1 MENIKK
7 GTLILEGGAARGVF
21 TAGVLDYL
29 LEKDL
34 MFSDVIG
41 VSAGSMN
48 TLGYVAGQPG
58 RTKSTLIMEDGTYK
72 STNIRAFN
80 KNKTILDMELMFH
93 DFAHDIFPVDFDSFF
108 GSGVKTH
115 IVTTNCETGRAQYHI
130 EKEDKYHLMK
140 LCRASSSLPLVT
152 PIVRINDIPCLDG
165 GLADA
170 VPIRYARNLHN
181 SKIVIILTRN
191 PGYRKKPMSVGMRK
205 IYEKAYGKYPEFI
218 KLMRRRVGEYNRTME
233 LIEKL
238 ESEGKVFV
246 IRPQI
251 PTIGRMEKDLD
262 KLNGFY
268 DHGYQ
273 LMEKEYD
280 TLMKYLETQHFEMIE
295 V

>member
-1 MENIKK
+1 MELKK

-29 LEKDL
+29 LEKDT
-34 MFSDVIG
+34 MFADVIG

-48 TLGYVAGQPG
+48 TLGYVAQQPG
-58 RTKSTLIMEDGTYK
+58 RTKATMIHEDGNYS

-93 DFAHDIFPVDFDSFF
+93 DFAHEIFPVDFEAFF
-108 GSGVKTH
+108 ESGVNTH
-115 IVTTNCETGRAQYHI
+115 IVTTNCETGRAQYHT
-130 EKEDKYHLMK
+130 EKDDKYHLMK

-170 VPIRYARNLHN
+170 VPIRYARTLHN

-191 PGYRKKPMSVGMRK
+191 PGYRKKPISVGMRK

-218 KLMRRRVGEYNRTME
+218 KLMRRRVAEYNRTME
-233 LIEKL
+233 FIEKL
-238 ESEGKVFV
+238 EAEGKVYV

-251 PTIGRMEKDLD
+251 PTIGRMDKDID

-280 TLMKYLETQHFEMIE
+280 SLMKYLDTPHFEMVE